1 MPDLS
6 SRPQLAQ
13 ALANL
18 PEKAGVYLF
27 RDARARLL
35 YVGKAESLRDRVRS
49 YFHDEAQLTPKIQ
62 RVVEQATG
70 LEYILTD
77 SPVQALIWENDLVR
91 KEQPRYNTKLRDDKH
106 YPYIRIN
113 VQDPWPVARV
123 TRRMARDGA
132 RYFGPFPHATSVRQ
146 TLDTLSRL
154 FPHILCNR
162 TITGTDPRACL
173 YLHIKRCPAPC
184 IGLIDNH
191 EYRKIV
197 DEMIR
202 FLEGKNRTVMQDLR
216 HQMEQAAE
224 NLEFERAADL
234 RDRLKAAERVIEQEK
249 LGYATLTDQDII
261 GLARDGAQACLQ
273 VFFIRGGQLAR
284 RDPYIMVNAEDE
296 SDRDL
301 VTAFVKQFYSQASE
315 IPEELVLTEEPDEAE
330 AIRAWL
336 RQTRGRAV
344 RLTVAQRGEKRRM
357 VELASKN
364 AAEALERMKT
374 EWLADQEKT
383 SEALWE
389 LQEYLQLANT
399 PRRIECYDISNT
411 QGTNSV
417 ASMVVFEDG
426 RSKRSEYRRF
436 KIKTVEGPNDFAS
449 HQEVLRRRFK
459 RAMAGVGAPA
469 PVIESD
475 DALELDT
482 AEQLDSIETDGE
494 SPNAQQPT
502 ANTQAA
508 PPTSWAQIPD
518 LVIIDG
524 GKGQLSAALE
534 VMEDLELTEIPVVG
548 LAKENEE
555 IFVKGRAAPILLP
568 RTSQSLYLVQRIRDE
583 AHRFA
588 ITYHRKL
595 RGKSSVRSALD
606 DVPGIGPTRKRAL
619 LRQFGSLKAIREA
632 DVDALAAVPGMTRTS
647 AASLKASL

>member
-1 MPDLS
+1 MTDLAD
-6 SRPQLAQ
+6 RPQLAQ

-18 PEKAGVYLF
+18 PDKAGVYLF
-27 RDARARLL
+27 RDNRSRLL

-62 RVVEQATG
+62 RVVEQASG

-123 TRRMARDGA
+123 TRRMVRDGA
-132 RYFGPFPHATSVRQ
+132 RYFGPFPHSTSVRQ

-184 IGLIDNH
+184 IGLIDST
-191 EYRKIV
+191 EYRTIV
-197 DEMIR
+197 DDMIR
-202 FLEGKNRTVMQDLR
+202 FLEGKNRGVMADLR
-216 HQMEQAAE
+216 RQMEQAAE

-234 RDRLKAAERVIEQEK
+234 RDRLRSAERVIEQEK

-261 GLARDGAQACLQ
+261 GVAREGAQACLQ

-284 RDPYIMVNAEDE
+284 RDPYIMVNAEGE

-301 VTAFVKQFYSQASE
+301 LTAFVKQFYSQASE
-315 IPEELVLTEEPDEAE
+315 IPEELVLPDELNESE

-336 RQTRGRAV
+336 KETRGRAV
-344 RLTVAQRGEKRRM
+344 RLTVTQRGEKRRM
-357 VELASKN
+357 VELAGKN
-364 AAEALERMKT
+364 AAETLERVKT
-374 EWLADQEKT
+374 EWLADNEKT

-389 LQEYLQLANT
+389 LQEYLQLAST

-436 KIKTVEGPNDFAS
+436 KIKTVEGANDFAS

-459 RAMAGVGAPA
+459 RALADQGLAERPTDDEALDEQPAEAVGA
-469 PVIESD
+469 ED
-475 DALELDT
+475 
-482 AEQLDSIETDGE
+482 AEQPARLD
-494 SPNAQQPT
+494 
-502 ANTQAA
+502 AA
-508 PPTSWAQIPD
+508 PHSAWAQIPD
-518 LVIIDG
+518 LIIIDG

-632 DVDALAAVPGMTRTS
+632 DLDKLAAVPGMTRSS
-647 AASLKASL
+647 AAALKAAL